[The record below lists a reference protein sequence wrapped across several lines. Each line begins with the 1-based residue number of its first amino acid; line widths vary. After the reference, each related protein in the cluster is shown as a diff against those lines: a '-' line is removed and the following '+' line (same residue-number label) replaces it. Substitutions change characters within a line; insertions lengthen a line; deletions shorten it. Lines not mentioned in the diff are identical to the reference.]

1 MTVKP
6 FRALL
11 FDLDGTIADTGE
23 FHYRATIETLVEF
36 GARGDRETYDRVIH
50 GNNNADIVSYFFP
63 DGGAALHDAYVDAK
77 ESRFRRSVEGLEPL
91 PGLMDL
97 LDWAADREVATAVVT
112 NAPAENKD
120 CVLGVLGLADRFDAV
135 ILGDDLPRGKPDP
148 LPYLAAIEKLGVGAD
163 EAMGFEDSVP
173 GIQSIVGAGVFAVGI
188 LSGLSEAVLTDEG
201 ARIVIADFRDG
212 RLMEYLRER
221 DPHFPV

>member
-23 FHYRATIETLVEF
+23 FHYRATIETLAEF
-36 GARGDRETYDRVIH
+36 GARVDRETYDRVIH
-50 GNNNADIVSYFFP
+50 GNNNADIVNYFFP
-63 DGGAALHDAYVDAK
+63 DGGVALQEAYVDAK

-97 LDWAADREVATAVVT
+97 LDWAADREVTTAVVT

-120 CVLGVLGLADRFDAV
+120 CVLDVLGLADRFDAV
-135 ILGDDLPRGKPDP
+135 ILGDELPRGKPDP
-148 LPYLAAIEKLGVGAD
+148 LPYLAAIEKLGIGAD
-163 EAMGFEDSVP
+163 EAMGFEDCRYF
-173 GIQSIVGAGVFAVGI
+173 VFSS
-188 LSGLSEAVLTDEG
+188 L
-201 ARIVIADFRDG
+201 
-212 RLMEYLRER
+212 
-221 DPHFPV
+221 